1 MSRKYEAVVIGGS
14 WGGMN
19 AAVEVLKHL
28 PAAFPLPVILV
39 LHRMRGVNSE
49 LPALIR
55 KKTYVEVKEADEKE
69 AMQQSTVYVAPADYH
84 LLIEEDKTFSLDV
97 SEAILFS
104 RPSIDVTFESAAQV
118 FGDRLIGIV
127 LSGASKDGSQG
138 LYTID
143 RAGGTTIVQDPS
155 QAEAD
160 TMPQSAREVVK
171 QAKVM
176 KLEEIASFLLAV
188 GNGINKSEPGEWI

>member
-1 MSRKYEAVVIGGS
+1 MSRKNYEAVVIGGS

-19 AAVEVLKHL
+19 AAVEILRHL
-28 PAAFPLPVILV
+28 PAKFPLPVVLV

-55 KKTYVEVKEADEKE
+55 KKTYIQVKEADEKE
-69 AMQQSTVYVAPADYH
+69 EMRQSTVYVAPADYH
-84 LLIEEDKTFSLDV
+84 LLIEQDKTFSLDV

-118 FGDRLIGIV
+118 FGDRLIGII

-138 LYTID
+138 LKAIA
-143 RAGGTTIVQDPS
+143 RSGGITIVQDPS

-160 TMPQSAREVVK
+160 MMPQSAMNVVK

-176 KLEEIASFLLAV
+176 KLQEIASFLESL
-188 GNGINKSEPGEWI
+188 

>member
-1 MSRKYEAVVIGGS
+1 MDGKYMSRNYEAIVIGGS

-19 AAVEVLKHL
+19 AAVEILKCL
-28 PAAFPLPVILV
+28 PANFPLPIILV

-55 KKTYVEVKEADEKE
+55 KKTYMQVKEADEKE
-69 AMQQSTVYVAPADYH
+69 VMQRSTVYVAPADYH
-84 LLIEEDKTFSLDV
+84 LLIEWDKTFSLDV

-104 RPSIDVTFESAAQV
+104 RPSIDVTFESASQV
-118 FGDRLIGIV
+118 FGDRLVGIV

-138 LYTID
+138 LYAIAQ
-143 RAGGTTIVQDPS
+143 AGGLTIVQDPS

-171 QAKVM
+171 QARVL
-176 KLEEIASFLLAV
+176 KLQEIASFLL
-188 GNGINKSEPGEWI
+188 SL

>member
-1 MSRKYEAVVIGGS
+1 MSILARGLNDWLMSRNYDAVVMGGS

-19 AAVEVLKHL
+19 AAVEILRRL
-28 PAAFPLPVILV
+28 PSDFPLPVVLV
-39 LHRMRGVNSE
+39 LHRMRGVSSE

-55 KKTYVEVKEADEKE
+55 KKTYMQVKEADEKE
-69 AMQQSTVYVAPADYH
+69 EIQPGMVYVAPADYH
-84 LLIEEDKTFSLDV
+84 LLIEQDLTFSLDV

-118 FGDRLIGIV
+118 FGEKVIGIV

-138 LYTID
+138 LFSIAKT
-143 RAGGTTIVQDPS
+143 GGLALIQDPG
-155 QAEAD
+155 QAEVN
-160 TMPQSAREVVK
+160 TMPQSAMEVVK

-176 KLEEIASFLLAV
+176 KLHEIALFLL
-188 GNGINKSEPGEWI
+188 SL

>member
-1 MSRKYEAVVIGGS
+1 MNDECMYRNYEAIVIGGS

-19 AAVEVLKHL
+19 AAVEILKCL
-28 PAAFPLPVILV
+28 PADFPLPVILV

-55 KKTYVEVKEADEKE
+55 KKTYMQVKEADEKE
-69 AMQQSTVYVAPADYH
+69 MMRQSTVYVAPADYH
-84 LLIEEDKTFSLDV
+84 LLIERDKTFSLDV

-104 RPSIDVTFESAAQV
+104 RPSIDVTFECASQV
-118 FGDRLIGIV
+118 FGERLVGIV

-138 LYTID
+138 LYAIAK
-143 RAGGTTIVQDPS
+143 AGGVTIVQDPS

-171 QAKVM
+171 QARVL
-176 KLEEIASFLLAV
+176 KLQEIASFLLSLR
-188 GNGINKSEPGEWI
+188 NGY